1 MFIKRSHPLYKIL
14 WFLNIFPISIT
25 LVYDNYDRI
34 KHLRIGFKTFL
45 YIFLSLLIPII
56 LLFML
61 TILPSSKSNIKKADE
76 SLYKLQNDLG
86 KIYLKFKK
94 EYKNHRII
102 SYDLKKLQIALKTKR
117 KKINA
122 ILELQ
127 NRQLKKNETQ
137 NIILVLILGI
147 FASVIGGIIVEFVK
161 IKKA

>member
-61 TILPSSKSNIKKADE
+61 TILPSSKSNIKKASE

>member
-1 MFIKRSHPLYKIL
+1 M
-14 WFLNIFPISIT
+14 
-25 LVYDNYDRI
+25 
-34 KHLRIGFKTFL
+34 
-45 YIFLSLLIPII
+45 
-56 LLFML
+56 
-61 TILPSSKSNIKKADE
+61 KKADE

-94 EYKNHRII
+94 EYKNHKII